1 MSGDVSSGIP
11 WDGVLACASGLAF
24 HWLSSRSG
32 KEATSLKAV
41 PRVPRLR
48 ELGRMLQG
56 TKGYSPLVVAVTGKV
71 GSDQP
76 ITCENSSLRGVIVE
90 QTAEQFFLKHNDAG
104 AWVQD
109 SAFLIRNL
117 KSVPWYI
124 DDGTG
129 RANVVGARSAA
140 GLELTVGTEVFEDS
154 GKSVVRSTVDYL
166 QGIKVLGVKR
176 VEKVLPVGTSLTVVG
191 EAVRDDR
198 GSITLQ
204 RPHQGGPFF
213 VSPRS
218 LDTLIASLGTFSQ
231 WCQWLS
237 YGCTAV
243 GAVLIVGRIVGG
255 VMERRRRA
263 AIRRRVLEAEAAA
276 SAARDHQSNSSASQN
291 DAATSDADK
300 EAADGDLPA
309 QLPDTCVICLE
320 QKYNS
325 VFVPCGHM
333 CCCVHCAAQLTQCPL
348 CRRRID
354 QLVRTYRH

>member
-56 TKGYSPLVVAVTGKV
+56 TKGYSPLIVAVTGKV

-76 ITCENSSLRGVIVE
+76 ITCENSSLRGVIVD

-109 SAFLIRNL
+109 SAFLVRNL

-140 GLELTVGTEVFEDS
+140 GLELTVGTEVFDDS

-166 QGIKVLGVKR
+166 QVGWECGSVGDCAGSAGAWAIVLGVQACSGLQR
-176 VEKVLPVGTSLTVVG
+176 AMVDGGCRAGGEVGTAGLELTVGMEVFDDSG
-191 EAVRDDR
+191 KSVVRSTVDY
-198 GSITLQ
+198 LQ
-204 RPHQGGPFF
+204 
-213 VSPRS
+213 
-218 LDTLIASLGTFSQ
+218 
-231 WCQWLS
+231 
-237 YGCTAV
+237 
-243 GAVLIVGRIVGG
+243 VGG
-255 VMERRRRA
+255 KRLDWVLRA
-263 AIRRRVLEAEAAA
+263 
-276 SAARDHQSNSSASQN
+276 
-291 DAATSDADK
+291 
-300 EAADGDLPA
+300 
-309 QLPDTCVICLE
+309 
-320 QKYNS
+320 
-325 VFVPCGHM
+325 
-333 CCCVHCAAQLTQCPL
+333 
-348 CRRRID
+348 
-354 QLVRTYRH
+354 

>member
-1 MSGDVSSGIP
+1 
-11 WDGVLACASGLAF
+11 
-24 HWLSSRSG
+24 
-32 KEATSLKAV
+32 
-41 PRVPRLR
+41 
-48 ELGRMLQG
+48 MLDPPF
-56 TKGYSPLVVAVTGKV
+56 PL
-71 GSDQP
+71 
-76 ITCENSSLRGVIVE
+76 
-90 QTAEQFFLKHNDAG
+90 F
-104 AWVQD
+104 
-109 SAFLIRNL
+109 
-117 KSVPWYI
+117 

-140 GLELTVGTEVFEDS
+140 GLELTVGTEVFDDS

-218 LDTLIASLGTFSQ
+218 LDALIASLGTFSQ
-231 WCQWLS
+231 WCRWLS

-263 AIRRRVLEAEAAA
+263 ALRRRVFEAEAAA
-276 SAARDHQSNSSASQN
+276 SAARDQSNSSASQN
-291 DAATSDADK
+291 DPATSDAAK

-309 QLPDTCVICLE
+309 QLPDTCA
-320 QKYNS
+320 S
-325 VFVPCGHM
+325 T
-333 CCCVHCAAQLTQCPL
+333 CAAVCT
-348 CRRRID
+348 
-354 QLVRTYRH
+354 VRLSSLSAPHSAMPCAGTCAVVCTVRLSSLSAPSAAAASTS

>member
-32 KEATSLKAV
+32 N
-41 PRVPRLR
+41 
-48 ELGRMLQG
+48 
-56 TKGYSPLVVAVTGKV
+56 
-71 GSDQP
+71 DQP

-109 SAFLIRNL
+109 SAFLIRNM

-124 DDGTG
+124 EDGTG

-140 GLELTVGTEVFEDS
+140 GLELTVGTEVFDDS

-218 LDTLIASLGTFSQ
+218 LDALIASLGTFSQ
-231 WCQWLS
+231 WCRWL
-237 YGCTAV
+237 YLGCTAV
-243 GAVLIVGRIVGG
+243 GAVLIVGRVVGG

-276 SAARDHQSNSSASQN
+276 SARDRSGSSARQGQES
-291 DAATSDADK
+291 DDTATSDAAKSATD
-300 EAADGDLPA
+300 DDVPA